1 MTSFGYLAILF
12 AIAYFA
18 ETQTAK
24 GKSFLKN
31 PYIYSLSLAVY
42 CTAWTYYGSVG
53 KAASSGIEF
62 LTVYIGPTITTPLW
76 WIVLR
81 KIIRICKIQRIST
94 IADFISSRYGKNIA
108 LGGFVTLLSVLALIP
123 YISIQ
128 IKAISNSFDI
138 LWYDTMHLQAHSNQV
153 WKDTALYI
161 TILLAVFS
169 IFFGTREVEAT
180 ERHEGLISAI
190 AFESMVKLVAFLAVG
205 IFVCYFVFT
214 DVGSI
219 FKQASLKFGAGFEKH
234 FIIPKYE
241 ATASTIANQSAT
253 PKPYSWFWLCL
264 VSGLAVICLPRQF
277 QVGVVENTNEKHL
290 NKAMWIFP
298 LYLLLIN
305 LFVLPIAI
313 GGEIMFDGTI
323 DKDNYVLAF
332 PLREKNYFLA
342 LTTYIGGFSAATS
355 MIIVETIA
363 LSTMISNNLI
373 LPVLAGPELHE
384 TFRSGLSRFPIY
396 LRRGSIVVILLL
408 SYLYFKSVAQNY
420 PLVHIGLTSFVGVAQ
435 FAPALIGGIFWK
447 RATKN
452 GALVGLLVGAFIW
465 FYTLIIPSMVGVG
478 ILSNSITTEGLLG
491 FHWLRP
497 EALFGLED
505 LDKISHGMF
514 WSICTNIFLYVI
526 VSLNTSQTTTE
537 HNQAE
542 IFVDI
547 FKYSTSLESSVV
559 WKGTAYI
566 PDIRSLLENFLGVER
581 ATEAMTLFE
590 KTHENGN
597 SNSTIADAKLVNY
610 AEKMLAGAIG
620 TASARIMVA
629 SVVQEEEIKID
640 DVVGILKETQQ
651 VLELNKKLAQKS
663 VELEDLTEKL
673 QETNE
678 KLRKLD
684 ELKDDF
690 LSTVTHELR
699 TPMTSIRAL
708 SEILYDNPDI
718 EMDERQVFLHTIVK
732 ETERISRLISQVL
745 DLEKFETGK
754 VQLQGTIFNMKEVMR
769 EAIVSLKGIMQEKNI
784 HSSIEINDKGF
795 DVWGDRDMIFQVLI
809 NLLSNAIKFTRDQ
822 VRIVLEKDLE
832 KGIIIIMIED
842 NGKGIPEDLHQAIFD
857 KFFQVKNKN
866 INKPQGS
873 GLGLAITQK
882 IVELHNGSIWVE
894 NKTSEE
900 GARFVFTLP
909 IISKKDE

>member
-1 MTSFGYLAILF
+1 MNHTLLILSSFGYLAILF

-18 ETQTAK
+18 EKKTAT
-24 GKSFLKN
+24 GTSFLRN

-53 KAASSGIEF
+53 RAASNGLEF
-62 LTVYIGPTITTPLW
+62 LTVYIGPTMFTPLW

-138 LWYDTMHLQAHSNQV
+138 LWYGTTNLSSILPTHAVQV

-161 TILLAVFS
+161 TILLAIFS

-180 ERHEGLISAI
+180 ERHEGLVTAI
-190 AFESMVKLVAFLAVG
+190 AFESIVKLLAFFAVG

-214 DVGSI
+214 DVSSI
-219 FKQASLKFGAGFEKH
+219 LIQAAKIPELAKH
-234 FIIPKYE
+234 F
-241 ATASTIANQSAT
+241 TIQEPNET
-253 PKPYSWFWLCL
+253 RSWFWLCL

-277 QVGVVENTNEKHL
+277 QVSVVENTNEKHL
-290 NKAMWIFP
+290 NKAIWIFP
-298 LYLLLIN
+298 LYLFLIN
-305 LFVLPIAI
+305 LFVLPIAL
-313 GGEIMFDGTI
+313 GGQIMFEKGVVDADTF
-323 DKDNYVLAF
+323 VLAF
-332 PLREKNYFLA
+332 PLSKGYNILA
-342 LTTYIGGFSAATS
+342 LITYIGGLSAATS

-384 TFRSGLSRFPIY
+384 TFRSGLNRFPIY
-396 LRRGSIVVILLL
+396 LRRASIIAILLFA
-408 SYLYFKSVAQNY
+408 YLYFKSVSY
-420 PLVHIGLTSFVGVAQ
+420 GYSLVSVGLTSFVGVAQ
-435 FAPALIGGIFWK
+435 FAPAMIGGIFWK
-447 RATKN
+447 RGTKD
-452 GALVGLLVGAFIW
+452 GALAGLLSGAFIW
-465 FYTLIIPSMVGVG
+465 FYTLIIPSMVGAK
-478 ILSNSITTEGLLG
+478 ILPESIISQGLFDLA
-491 FHWLRP
+491 WLNP
-497 EALFGLED
+497 YSLFGLTGFD
-505 LDKISHGMF
+505 PISHGMF
-514 WSICTNIFLYVI
+514 WSICVNTGLYII
-526 VSLNTSQTTTE
+526 VSLNTTQTTSE

-547 FKYSTSLESSVV
+547 FKYSTAFESTVA

-566 PDIRSLLENFLGVER
+566 PDIRSLLENFLGRER
-581 ATEAMTLFE
+581 ATEAMSHFE
-590 KTHENGN
+590 QNHENQQN
-597 SNSTIADAKLVNY
+597 DSKIADAKLVNY

-620 TASARIMVA
+620 TASARIMVS
-629 SVVQEEEIKID
+629 SVVKEEEIRID
-640 DVVGILKETQQ
+640 DVVDILKETQQ
-651 VLELNKKLAQKS
+651 VLELNKKLEQKS
-663 VELEDLTEKL
+663 LELEELTEKL

-708 SEILYDNPDI
+708 SEILYDNPDM
-718 EMDERQVFLHTIVK
+718 EMDGRQTFLNTVVK

-745 DLEKFETGK
+745 DLEKFEAGK
-754 VQLQGTIFNMKEVMR
+754 VQLQGNILNIKELMR
-769 EAIVSLKGIMQEKNI
+769 EAIVALRGVTQEKNI
-784 HSSIEINDKGF
+784 HISVEIKDAGF
-795 DVWGDRDMIFQVLI
+795 DVWGDRDMLFQVLM
-809 NLLSNAIKFTRDQ
+809 NVLSNAIKFTRDQ
-822 VRIVLEKDLE
+822 ILIELKKDNGLIFIV
-832 KGIIIIMIED
+832 IED
-842 NGKGIPEDLHQAIFD
+842 NGKGISKELHQAIFD
-857 KFFQVKNKN
+857 KFYQVKNKN

-882 IVELHNGSIWVE
+882 IVALHEGEIWIE
-894 NKTSEE
+894 NKTNGE
-900 GARFVFTLP
+900 GARFVISLP
-909 IISKKDE
+909 INHKKHE

>member
-1 MTSFGYLAILF
+1 LTSFGYLAILF

-18 ETQTAK
+18 ESQTAK

-53 KAASSGIEF
+53 RAASNGIEF
-62 LTVYIGPTITTPLW
+62 LTVYIGPTIITPLW

-81 KIIRICKIQRIST
+81 KIIRICKVQRIST

-128 IKAISNSFDI
+128 IKAISTSFDI
-138 LWYDTMHLQAHSNQV
+138 LWYGTTNLKDVINSHTNQI

-161 TILLAVFS
+161 TILLAIFS

-180 ERHEGLISAI
+180 ERHEGLVSAI
-190 AFESMVKLVAFLAVG
+190 AFESIVKLLAFLAVG

-219 FKQASLKFGAGFEKH
+219 FQQAALIPELAKH
-234 FIIPKYE
+234 FIIQEPNE
-241 ATASTIANQSAT
+241 TR
-253 PKPYSWFWLCL
+253 SWFWLCL
-264 VSGLAVICLPRQF
+264 ASGLAIICLPRQF
-277 QVGVVENTNEKHL
+277 QVSVVENTNERHL
-290 NKAMWIFP
+290 NKAIWIFP
-298 LYLLLIN
+298 LYLFLIN
-305 LFVLPIAI
+305 LFVLPIAL
-313 GGEIMFDGTI
+313 GGQLMFEKGVVDADTF
-323 DKDNYVLAF
+323 VLAF
-332 PLREKNYFLA
+332 PLSKGNYFLA
-342 LTTYIGGFSAATS
+342 LITYLGGFSAATS

-373 LPVLAGPELHE
+373 LPVLAGPELQE
-384 TFRSGLSRFPIY
+384 TFRTGLNRFPIY
-396 LRRGSIVVILLL
+396 LRRGSIVAILLL
-408 SYLYFKSVAQNY
+408 SYLYFKSVGQSY
-420 PLVHIGLTSFVGVAQ
+420 SLVSIGLTSFVGVAQ

-452 GALVGLLVGAFIW
+452 GALIGLLAGAFIW
-465 FYTLIIPSMVGVG
+465 FYTLIIPSMVGAR
-478 ILSNSITTEGLLG
+478 ILPESLITEGLFG
-491 FHWLRP
+491 FHGLRP
-497 EALFGLED
+497 YSLLGLMGFD
-505 LDKISHGMF
+505 PISHGMF
-514 WSICTNIFLYVI
+514 WSICTNLSLYVI
-526 VSLNTSQTTTE
+526 VSLNSSQTTTE

-547 FKYSTSLESSVV
+547 FKYSTSFESTVS

-566 PDIRSLLENFLGVER
+566 PDIRTLLENFLGRER
-581 ATEAMTLFE
+581 AAEAMNFFE
-590 KTHENGN
+590 KNYKNGD
-597 SNSTIADAKLVNY
+597 SDTKIADAKLVNY

-651 VLELNKKLAQKS
+651 VLELNKKLEQKS
-663 VELEDLTEKL
+663 LELEELTNKL

-718 EMDERQVFLHTIVK
+718 ELEERQVFLNTIVK
-732 ETERISRLISQVL
+732 ETERVSRLISQVL
-745 DLEKFETGK
+745 DLEKFEAGK
-754 VQLQGTIFNMKEVMR
+754 VQLQCTNFNLKELMR
-769 EAIVSLKGIMQEKNI
+769 EAVVSLKGIIQEKKI
-784 HSSIEINDKGF
+784 HTSIEIKDAGF
-795 DVWGDRDMIFQVLI
+795 EFRGDRDMLFQVFI
-809 NLLSNAIKFTRDQ
+809 NLLSNAIKFTRNQ
-822 VRIVLEKDLE
+822 VGIIFEKDLVQNE
-832 KGIIIIMIED
+832 MRIIIED
-842 NGKGIPEDLHQAIFD
+842 NGKGIPQDLHEAIFD
-857 KFFQVKNKN
+857 KFYQVKNKN

-882 IVELHNGSIWVE
+882 IVELHNGKIWVE
-894 NKTSEE
+894 NKVLGE

-909 IISKKDE
+909 INPQKDE